1 VIKYL
6 LDAATV
12 AAAVQGRLP
21 VVLRLSRLKPGEVA
35 VSAVSKMQVE
45 VALRRAPR
53 AQPRYSRLLRD
64 FFESVRVL
72 DFRAEDASQLVN
84 LAPYLPQ
91 DAGSPSAYELLL
103 AATALSH
110 RLTLVTD
117 RPQRYAFV
125 PGLEAES
132 WAGSGVQAPY

>member
-1 VIKYL
+1 MSRYL
-6 LDAATV
+6 LDAGTV
-12 AAAVQGRLP
+12 MAAVQGRLP

-35 VSAVSKMQVE
+35 VSAISRMQAE
-45 VALRRAPR
+45 VALRRTPR
-53 AQPRYSRLLRD
+53 AHPRTSRLLRE

-72 DFRAEDASQLVN
+72 DFRSEDAAQVVN
-84 LAPYLPQ
+84 LSPYLPQ
-91 DAGSPSAYELLL
+91 DGSSPAGYELLL

-117 RPQRYAFV
+117 APQRFAFV

-132 WAGSGVQAPY
+132 WAK

>member
-1 VIKYL
+1 MKYL

-12 AAAVQGRLP
+12 VAAVQGRLP

-35 VSAVSKMQVE
+35 VSAVSKMQAE

-53 AQPRYSRLLRD
+53 AHPRYSRLLRE
-64 FFESVRVL
+64 FFEAVRVL
-72 DFRAEDASQLVN
+72 DFRSEDAAQLSN

-91 DAGSPSAYELLL
+91 DSSGPSGYELLL

-117 RPQRYAFV
+117 TPQRFAFV

-132 WAGSGVQAPY
+132 WAK

>member
-1 VIKYL
+1 MKYL
-6 LDAATV
+6 LDAGTV
-12 AAAVQGRLP
+12 VAAVQGRLP

-35 VSAVSKMQVE
+35 VSAVSRMQAE

-53 AQPRYSRLLRD
+53 ANPRFTRLLRE

-72 DFRAEDASQLVN
+72 DFRGEDAGQLVN

-91 DAGSPSAYELLL
+91 DGSGPAGYELLL

-117 RPQRYAFV
+117 RPQRFAFV

-132 WAGSGVQAPY
+132 WAK

>member
-1 VIKYL
+1 MSRYL
-6 LDAATV
+6 LDAGTV
-12 AAAVQGRLP
+12 VAAVQGRLP

-35 VSAVSKMQVE
+35 VSAISRMQAE
-45 VALRRAPR
+45 VALRRTPR
-53 AQPRYSRLLRD
+53 APARYSRLLRE

-72 DFRAEDASQLVN
+72 DFRSEDADQVVN

-91 DAGSPSAYELLL
+91 DGSSPAGYELLL

-117 RPQRYAFV
+117 APQRFAFV

-132 WAGSGVQAPY
+132 WAK

>member
-1 VIKYL
+1 MIKYL

-12 AAAVQGRLP
+12 VAAVQGRLP

-35 VSAVSKMQVE
+35 VSAVSKMQLE
-45 VALRRAPR
+45 VALRRTPR
-53 AQPRYSRLLRD
+53 ASPRYSRLLRE
-64 FFESVRVL
+64 FFEAIRVL
-72 DFRAEDASQLVN
+72 DFRSEDASQLAN

-91 DAGSPSAYELLL
+91 EAGGPSAYELLL

-117 RPQRYAFV
+117 SPQRFAFI

-132 WAGSGVQAPY
+132 WVSGTR

>member
-1 VIKYL
+1 MKYL

-12 AAAVQGRLP
+12 VAAIQGRLP

-35 VSAVSKMQVE
+35 VSAVSKMQAE

-53 AQPRYSRLLRD
+53 ANPRFSRLLRE
-64 FFESVRVL
+64 FFEAVRVL
-72 DFRAEDASQLVN
+72 DFRSEDAAQISN

-91 DAGSPSAYELLL
+91 DGSGPGGYELLL

-117 RPQRYAFV
+117 TPQRFAFV

-132 WAGSGVQAPY
+132 WVSGTR

>member
-12 AAAVQGRLP
+12 VAAVQGRLP

-35 VSAVSKMQVE
+35 VSAISKMQVE
-45 VALRRAPR
+45 VALRRTPR
-53 AQPRYSRLLRD
+53 ANPRYSRLLRE
-64 FFESVRVL
+64 FFEAVRVL
-72 DFRAEDASQLVN
+72 DFRGEDAAQISS

-91 DAGSPSAYELLL
+91 DGSGPGGYELLL

-117 RPQRYAFV
+117 TPQRFAFV

-132 WAGSGVQAPY
+132 WAK

>member
-1 VIKYL
+1 MKYL

-12 AAAVQGRLP
+12 IAAIQGRLP

-35 VSAVSKMQVE
+35 VSAVSKMQAE

-53 AQPRYSRLLRD
+53 ANPRYSRLLRE
-64 FFESVRVL
+64 FFEAVRVL
-72 DFRAEDASQLVN
+72 DFRGEDAAQLSN

-91 DAGSPSAYELLL
+91 DSNGPSGYELLL

-117 RPQRYAFV
+117 SPQRFAFV

-132 WAGSGVQAPY
+132 WAK